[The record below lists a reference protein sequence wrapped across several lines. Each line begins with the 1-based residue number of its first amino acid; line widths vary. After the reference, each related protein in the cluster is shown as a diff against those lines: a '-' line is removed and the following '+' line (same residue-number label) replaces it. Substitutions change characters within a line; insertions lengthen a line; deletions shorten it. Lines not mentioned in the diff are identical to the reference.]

1 MFIPTFVAGF
11 FLFAYVAL
19 MVYMLYFLFTL

>member
-1 MFIPTFVAGF
+1 MFISTFIAGF
-11 FLFAYVAL
+11 FLFAYIVL